1 VLFFCDCELQ
11 EYGVK
16 FNTIL
21 QNIRMQYAYKI
32 ICKTVH
38 NLSSIALILGYK
50 HASGLSTHIKQ
61 WFGASLVEMRKNER
75 LDRFSRTK
83 KTHQK

>member
-1 VLFFCDCELQ
+1 LQ

-50 HASGLSTHIKQ
+50 HASGLSNPP
-61 WFGASLVEMRKNER
+61 VEMRKNER